1 MPNFDERDFAAMLTA
16 RLGTLPAS
24 DDGARE
30 AAAERNALLTKPA
43 GALGRLEEI
52 AIWLS
57 GWQGTAPPR
66 AERIRVAVF
75 AGNHG
80 IAARGVSAYPAEV
93 TAQMVAN
100 FAAGGAAINQLAR
113 IAGAELVV
121 VPLGLDRPTRD
132 FTTGPAMEWSDF
144 AAAMHAGAETVVP
157 GLDVLCVGEMGIGNT
172 TAAAAIAHGLF
183 GGTASEWTGRGTGI
197 DDDRLARKT
206 ARVEEGARLHC
217 AEASDPLD
225 LLRRLGG
232 REIAAM
238 SGAILAARERRVP
251 VILDGYVAAAA
262 AAPLAPAR
270 AGALDHCL
278 AGHRSAEP
286 GHGRLLAAL
295 GLAPLLDLDMR
306 LGEAS
311 GAALAA
317 LLVRA
322 AVETHRGMATFAGA
336 GVSGADS

>member
-1 MPNFDERDFAAMLTA
+1 MATFDECDYAASLAA
-16 RLGTLPAS
+16 RLDALRAPN
-24 DDGARE
+24 DGARAE
-30 AAAERNALLTKPA
+30 AAARNATLTKPA
-43 GALGRLEEI
+43 GALGRLEDV
-52 AIWLS
+52 AVWLS
-57 GWQGTAPPR
+57 GWQGAATPR
-66 AERIRVAVF
+66 ADRIRVAVF

-113 IAGAELVV
+113 LGGAELVV
-121 VPLGLDRPTRD
+121 VPLDLDRPTRD
-132 FTTGPAMEWSDF
+132 FTAEAAMDWQEF
-144 AAAMHAGAETVVP
+144 AAALHAGADIVVED
-157 GLDVLCVGEMGIGNT
+157 LDLLCVGEMGIGNT
-172 TAAAAIAHGLF
+172 TAAAAIAFGLF
-183 GGTASEWTGRGTGI
+183 GGVAADWTGRGTGI
-197 DDDRLARKT
+197 DDARLAVKT
-206 ARVEEGARLHC
+206 ALVDEGVRLHG

-238 SGAILAARERRVP
+238 TGAILAARERRVP

-262 AAPLAPAR
+262 AAPLAQAR
-270 AGALDHCL
+270 GGALDHCL

-286 GHGRLLAAL
+286 GHRRLLTAL

-336 GVSGADS
+336 GVSGADP